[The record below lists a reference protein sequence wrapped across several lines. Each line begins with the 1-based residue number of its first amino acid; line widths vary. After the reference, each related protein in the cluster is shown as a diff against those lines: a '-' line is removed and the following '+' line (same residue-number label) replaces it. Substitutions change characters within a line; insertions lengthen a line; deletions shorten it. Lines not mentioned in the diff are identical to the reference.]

1 MLYHGITPRFLVA
14 VAFSKTK
21 ARANKIST
29 FFKAIVSMLIRERER
44 EKREREREREREGW
58 RKALGSNTQGKYLG
72 GNFFN

>member
-44 EKREREREREREGW
+44 EKRERERERERGMKESF
-58 RKALGSNTQGKYLG
+58 RFKYTRQIFRREL
-72 GNFFN
+72 F